1 MKIIQ
6 AAVLVLV
13 GALGAMLY
21 LKVKSGPE
29 AQPAATQ
36 VTASVPAQPEDVA
49 ANPVA
54 EPVEP
59 APVRSEKKHTSRTTI
74 AARQKSE
81 PVSKP
86 ASSLPT
92 PEVQPAPN
100 PPAQTAPPPEPVP
113 QKAPWTPAQPITLL
127 QSGANYLNVS
137 FDTLVDFGWSTE
149 PHVDTV
155 NRQADEVV
163 PWHDG
168 AVRARPVLERRRR
181 APAHHHLSDKQH
193 VGAP

>member
-29 AQPAATQ
+29 AQPTATQ
-36 VTASVPAQPEDVA
+36 VSATVPAQPADVA
-49 ANPVA
+49 GNPVA

-59 APVRSEKKHTSRTTI
+59 APVRNEKKHTSRTMI
-74 AARQKSE
+74 ASRPNSE

-86 ASSLPT
+86 ASSLPA

-100 PPAQTAPPPEPVP
+100 PPAQTPPPPEPV
-113 QKAPWTPAQPITLL
+113 
-127 QSGANYLNVS
+127 V
-137 FDTLVDFGWSTE
+137 E
-149 PHVDTV
+149 
-155 NRQADEVV
+155 
-163 PWHDG
+163 
-168 AVRARPVLERRRR
+168 R
-181 APAHHHLSDKQH
+181 APQP
-193 VGAP
+193 VEPPPPP

>member
-29 AQPAATQ
+29 AQPAPTQ
-36 VTASVPAQPEDVA
+36 VTTSVPARPEDVA

-59 APVRSEKKHTSRTTI
+59 APVRSEKKHTPRTTI
-74 AARQKSE
+74 AARPKSE

-86 ASSLPT
+86 ATILPA

-100 PPAQTAPPPEPVP
+100 PPA
-113 QKAPWTPAQPITLL
+113 
-127 QSGANYLNVS
+127 
-137 FDTLVDFGWSTE
+137 
-149 PHVDTV
+149 
-155 NRQADEVV
+155 
-163 PWHDG
+163 
-168 AVRARPVLERRRR
+168 
-181 APAHHHLSDKQH
+181 
-193 VGAP
+193 